1 MEPGKWAGW
10 LMTRSDEMAK
20 LVDEQLQETA
30 DWENNLKALKV
41 SVCERRNAPQ
51 RLTTPDMLH

>member
-1 MEPGKWAGW
+1 
-10 LMTRSDEMAK
+10 MTGSDEMAK

-41 SVCERRNAPQ
+41 SVGERRNAPKC
-51 RLTTPDMLH
+51 LTAPEMLH